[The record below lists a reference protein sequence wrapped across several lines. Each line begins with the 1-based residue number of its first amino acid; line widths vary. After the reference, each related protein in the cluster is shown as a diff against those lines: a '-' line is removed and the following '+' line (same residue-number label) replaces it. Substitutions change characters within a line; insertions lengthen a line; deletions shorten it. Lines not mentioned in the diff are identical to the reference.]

1 MTTDPK
7 KSASNW
13 KLIWQNAYFIN
24 FVWGDNFVGS
34 VYKMELHDCIIELE
48 KLEKKSYK
56 IIHEKCLA
64 HYSRTYKLVSF
75 NIGVILGLSN
85 N

>member
-1 MTTDPK
+1 
-7 KSASNW
+7 
-13 KLIWQNAYFIN
+13 
-24 FVWGDNFVGS
+24 
-34 VYKMELHDCIIELE
+34 MELHDCITELE